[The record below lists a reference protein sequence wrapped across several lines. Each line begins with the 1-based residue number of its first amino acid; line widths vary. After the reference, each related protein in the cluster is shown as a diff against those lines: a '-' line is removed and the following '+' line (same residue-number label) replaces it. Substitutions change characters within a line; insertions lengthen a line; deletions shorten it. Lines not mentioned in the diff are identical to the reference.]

1 MSEAVPSFP
10 MSLPPGQTVLP
21 RPGDLLAGKYRID
34 RAVASGGMAAIFA
47 AEHAVLGQRVAV
59 KVLFAESAR
68 NPETVERLLREARA
82 SARLQTAHVARV
94 LDAGVLDN
102 AAPFLVMEYL
112 DGRDLG
118 ALAAQQG
125 PVASEDVADFILQAL
140 EGLAHA
146 HAAGIVH
153 RDLKPSNLFL
163 TDLPD
168 GSRILKVLD
177 FGISKSVSPDPG
189 GSMAKAL
196 TGSQVIGSPM
206 YMSPEQ
212 VRNARGVDHRSDIF
226 SLGVTMYELLTG
238 VMPFEGEGVGE
249 TLAAILDAAP
259 MPPRTHVPTLPKG
272 LEKVVLRC
280 LKKARD
286 DRYSNVAEFARAVAP
301 FGTGRWSELPAKIQA
316 TLTHAPMASS
326 PDSLGG
332 MSAELQ
338 EQLHVDPLAATVPP
352 PALAPSGSLALVRT
366 NVNLAQ
372 PSVTPR
378 RAARSFVGGAL
389 AGAAIGI
396 FTGLLGWYAST
407 AHASGAAVSAAAR
420 AGGELAAGAPAPPP
434 PEPLPL
440 PVALEPIPTA
450 SAAASSS
457 PPAPHVAAAAPPPAS
472 KAGVKSKGPSP
483 ARPGR
488 ARLPGFGKL

>member
-1 MSEAVPSFP
+1 MMSC
-10 MSLPPGQTVLP
+10 PPGQTVLP
-21 RPGDLLAGKYRID
+21 RPGELLAGKYRID

-47 AEHAVLGQRVAV
+47 AEHVVLGQRVAV

-118 ALAAQQG
+118 AHCAQQG
-125 PVASEDVADFILQAL
+125 PMPPQEAADCILQAL

-163 TDLPD
+163 AEMPD

-177 FGISKSVSPDPG
+177 FGVSKSLSPDPG

-212 VRNARGVDHRSDIF
+212 VRNARGVDARSDIF

-238 VMPFEGEGVGE
+238 VMPFEGDGVGE
-249 TLAAILDAAP
+249 TLAAILDASPAP
-259 MPPRTHVPTLPKG
+259 LRAHKPDLPRG
-272 LEKVVLRC
+272 LEKVVLR
-280 LKKARD
+280 
-286 DRYSNVAEFARAVAP
+286 
-301 FGTGRWSELPAKIQA
+301 
-316 TLTHAPMASS
+316 
-326 PDSLGG
+326 
-332 MSAELQ
+332 
-338 EQLHVDPLAATVPP
+338 
-352 PALAPSGSLALVRT
+352 
-366 NVNLAQ
+366 
-372 PSVTPR
+372 
-378 RAARSFVGGAL
+378 
-389 AGAAIGI
+389 
-396 FTGLLGWYAST
+396 
-407 AHASGAAVSAAAR
+407 
-420 AGGELAAGAPAPPP
+420 
-434 PEPLPL
+434 
-440 PVALEPIPTA
+440 
-450 SAAASSS
+450 
-457 PPAPHVAAAAPPPAS
+457 
-472 KAGVKSKGPSP
+472 
-483 ARPGR
+483 
-488 ARLPGFGKL
+488 

>member
-1 MSEAVPSFP
+1 M
-10 MSLPPGQTVLP
+10 VLP

-47 AEHAVLGQRVAV
+47 AEHVVLGQRVAV

-102 AAPFLVMEYL
+102 TAPFLVMEYL

-118 ALAAQQG
+118 AVAAQRG
-125 PVASEDVADFILQAL
+125 PMPPEEVADFVLQAL

-146 HAAGIVH
+146 HAAGIIH

-163 TDLPD
+163 TEMPD
-168 GSRILKVLD
+168 GSQILKVLD
-177 FGISKSVSPDPG
+177 FGVSKSLTPDPG

-212 VRNARGVDHRSDIF
+212 VRNARGVDARSDIF
-226 SLGVTMYELLTG
+226 SLGITMYELLTG
-238 VMPFEGEGVGE
+238 VMPFEGDGVGE

-259 MPPRTHVPTLPKG
+259 VAPRTHAPSLPKS

-280 LKKARD
+280 LKKARE
-286 DRYSNVAEFARAVAP
+286 DRYSTVAELARALAP
-301 FGTGRWSELPAKIQA
+301 FGSGRWSELPARIQA
-316 TLTHAPMASS
+316 TLNNAHRASS
-326 PDSLGG
+326 PDSLAGV
-332 MSAELQ
+332 STESEPHIQ
-338 EQLHVDPLAATVPP
+338 VDPLAPTIPP
-352 PALAPSGSLALVRT
+352 PSLAPSGSLALVRT
-366 NVNLAQ
+366 NVNLSR

-396 FTGLLGWYAST
+396 LTGLVGWYGT
-407 AHASGAAVSAAAR
+407 ALRAPGGVASAAAR
-420 AGGELAAGAPAPPP
+420 AGAELAAPAPVPAPAAAPAPA
-434 PEPLPL
+434 PEALAELP
-440 PVALEPIPTA
+440 ALTQ
-450 SAAASSS
+450 
-457 PPAPHVAAAAPPPAS
+457 PAPPSTPAESPANRASPAPSQTARAAAPSPSKAAPKAPRTPPA
-472 KAGVKSKGPSP
+472 KL
-483 ARPGR
+483 R
-488 ARLPGFGKL
+488 ARTR